1 MLQIYCF
8 GVTYVFLK
16 CWKESRK
23 IVGCLYFFVGR
34 WDMILTFYCKQFGI
48 FYIWYFLVL
57 HGHARRVTKVFLLH
71 VSSFYGS
78 QQKFA
83 KQCRNFENST
93 YKKCYIRDFFF
104 SALSGFFATFAYY
117 WRNVANRCYILWKN
131 CYTRNTFATS
141 IKRARLTHLSA
152 SNTFGGSW
160 FLAFT
165 VFFIKNQYRGTM
177 IYFSLFSI
185 GHDKF
190 PFLAMIVFP
199 EHRNGSLI
207 LCWTKL
213 SSFGLLVQWA

>member
-104 SALSGFFATFAYY
+104 QHCQDFSRLLHTIEEMLQTDATYSEKIATRETLLLHRSNAL
-117 WRNVANRCYILWKN
+117 
-131 CYTRNTFATS
+131 
-141 IKRARLTHLSA
+141 
-152 SNTFGGSW
+152 
-160 FLAFT
+160 
-165 VFFIKNQYRGTM
+165 
-177 IYFSLFSI
+177 
-185 GHDKF
+185 D
-190 PFLAMIVFP
+190 
-199 EHRNGSLI
+199 
-207 LCWTKL
+207 
-213 SSFGLLVQWA
+213 

>member
-57 HGHARRVTKVFLLH
+57 HGHDRRVTKVFLLH

-104 SALSGFFATFAYY
+104 CSIVRIFRDFCILLKKCCKPMLHTLKKLLHAKHF
-117 WRNVANRCYILWKN
+117 CYIDQ
-131 CYTRNTFATS
+131 TR
-141 IKRARLTHLSA
+141 
-152 SNTFGGSW
+152 
-160 FLAFT
+160 
-165 VFFIKNQYRGTM
+165 
-177 IYFSLFSI
+177 
-185 GHDKF
+185 
-190 PFLAMIVFP
+190 
-199 EHRNGSLI
+199 
-207 LCWTKL
+207 
-213 SSFGLLVQWA
+213 